1 MPSLKEIKSRIA
13 SVNSTRKITS
23 AMKMVASSKLHH
35 AQTAI
40 ENMLPYENMLEHI
53 LKTFLV
59 SAPDVELPFD
69 QERPVKKVALIV
81 FSSNSSLCGGFN
93 ANIIKT
99 MLHAIDE
106 YRKQGLTNDDI
117 IIYPIGRKVE
127 EKVRKLGLRSAGSFV
142 HLADKPNSAQCRDIS
157 VEAGTMFLEGKVDK
171 VELIYHHFKSAGS
184 QVLTRRTFLPIDL
197 HDDVGAD
204 NDRDLS
210 SNLATKKSQ
219 EYLKNRNKQEE
230 EREQATVKPLND
242 NFLVEPDLKTVLTE
256 LVPKELHLMVYT
268 ALLDSNASEHAARM
282 VAMQTATDNADEL
295 LRELNLQ
302 YNKSR
307 QAAITSELLDIVG
320 DRPTTKLHALPYP
333 I

>member
-59 SAPDVELPFD
+59 SAPDVELPYD

-99 MLHAIDE
+99 MLHAIEE

-127 EKVRKLGLRSAGSFV
+127 EKVRKLGLRSAGSV
-142 HLADKPNSAQCRDIS
+142 GHLADKPNSDKFSKHCFQVGFHKEIVIEGLDCRLL
-157 VEAGTMFLEGKVDK
+157 AFLFL
-171 VELIYHHFKSAGS
+171 LIA
-184 QVLTRRTFLPIDL
+184 VLEVLLRL
-197 HDDVGAD
+197 
-204 NDRDLS
+204 LS
-210 SNLATKKSQ
+210 SQ
-219 EYLKNRNKQEE
+219 
-230 EREQATVKPLND
+230 
-242 NFLVEPDLKTVLTE
+242 
-256 LVPKELHLMVYT
+256 
-268 ALLDSNASEHAARM
+268 
-282 VAMQTATDNADEL
+282 
-295 LRELNLQ
+295 
-302 YNKSR
+302 
-307 QAAITSELLDIVG
+307 IG
-320 DRPTTKLHALPYP
+320 
-333 I
+333 

>member
-99 MLHAIDE
+99 MLHAIEE

-307 QAAITSELLDIVG
+307 QAAITSEMLDIVG
-320 DRPTTKLHALPYP
+320 GSSNN
-333 I
+333 

>member
-1 MPSLKEIKSRIA
+1 MPFLKEIKSRIA

-204 NDRDLS
+204 NDRDLT

-320 DRPTTKLHALPYP
+320 GSSNN
-333 I
+333 

>member
-171 VELIYHHFKSAGS
+171 VELMYHHFKSAGS

-320 DRPTTKLHALPYP
+320 GSSNN
-333 I
+333 

>member
-99 MLHAIDE
+99 MLHAIEE

-204 NDRDLS
+204 NDRDLT

-307 QAAITSELLDIVG
+307 QAGITSELLDIVG
-320 DRPTTKLHALPYP
+320 GSSNN
-333 I
+333 

>member
-59 SAPDVELPFD
+59 SAPAVELPFD

-99 MLHAIDE
+99 MLHAIEE

-230 EREQATVKPLND
+230 EREQTTVKPLND

-320 DRPTTKLHALPYP
+320 GSSNN
-333 I
+333 

>member
-99 MLHAIDE
+99 MLHAIEE
-106 YRKQGLTNDDI
+106 YRKQGLTNNDI

-320 DRPTTKLHALPYP
+320 GSSNN
-333 I
+333 